1 MEMKSEKLNYWQDG
15 KPAEGYKIEEES
27 IVKAPLHAVEDQL
40 FAFIMGL
47 MY

>member
-1 MEMKSEKLNYWQDG
+1 MEIKSELLKYWEDG
-15 KPAEGYKIEEES
+15 KPAEGYKADEEN
-27 IVKAPLHAVEDQL
+27 IVKVPLHAVEDQL

>member
-1 MEMKSEKLNYWQDG
+1 MMEFKSELLNYWDDE
-15 KPAEGYKIEEES
+15 PVEGYKKEEES
-27 IVKAPLHAVEDQL
+27 IVKGPLNGVEDQL